1 MRWRAIAA
9 APRAPGA
16 SVGDSSST
24 VASPRAAPTSGEAA
38 RSRAMLRSDRFE
50 KGGSGGR
57 HAAADDDSLDA
68 ERQDERSDRSGQ
80 VVGHSVGDLDRD
92 LVAGRAG
99 AEDSAALECG

>member
-24 VASPRAAPTSGEAA
+24 VASPRAASTSGEAA
-38 RSRAMLRSDRFE
+38 RSRAMLDWMDSRRA
-50 KGGSGGR
+50 GP
-57 HAAADDDSLDA
+57 AAATPPPMTIALDA
-68 ERQDERSDRSGQ
+68 EGQDERSDRPGQ

-92 LVAGRAG
+92 LIAG
-99 AEDSAALECG
+99 